1 MAASHAATTRRAVDQ
16 SASALANAMSVQPVR
31 KFSSNAKRSRLRA
44 IPGLVVGAGLALTLV
59 FYTGQLLATNKL
71 AGYTPGIL
79 SKTTL
84 PRYAVSLEPARPE
97 FVEAVERAQ
106 DENGVVIVLSASA
119 GYLPNVLNS
128 MCSMKRVGI
137 KRALMVALDSEV
149 YRWANETNFFVPV
162 MLPGAV
168 EDKSSD
174 LVKYAKP
181 GFSKIAMEK
190 FQSVEPVLATG
201 KHALFL
207 DGDIFWCHKSPVPEI
222 MDALSQQPAGRD
234 IIFQTS
240 FEHLKGETPL
250 GDYINTGL
258 FLARPTTA
266 VRTFFKRIGED
277 ARAEPNLGNQRGV
290 NNRLCKESLGG
301 RVVYKTKGTWSFR
314 RGEPAYCERDELQ
327 AAFLDVVRFPNG
339 PSRTPNALT
348 KPKRSEVRANC
359 DAGKVAMLHN
369 NYIEGVMKELR
380 FKAQGLWYAAVDI
393 KSCLSDPLPRPTE
406 ELKQCGRGCVSW
418 LRDTSV

>member
-1 MAASHAATTRRAVDQ
+1 MEHSAGVPAS
-16 SASALANAMSVQPVR
+16 SVSGQPVW
-31 KFSSNAKRSRLRA
+31 KFSPSPQRPTRLPGS
-44 IPGLVVGAGLALTLV
+44 PGLLIGAGIACILVVYAVHLHTTANLARYSPPL
-59 FYTGQLLATNKL
+59 G
-71 AGYTPGIL
+71 
-79 SKTTL
+79 SKPVL
-84 PRYAVSLEPARPE
+84 PKHAVSLEPARPE
-97 FVEAVERAQ
+97 FVEAVAKAQ

-137 KRALMVALDSEV
+137 ERALMVALDAEV
-149 YRWANETNFFVPV
+149 YRWANETGFFVPV
-162 MLPGAV
+162 MLPGAA
-168 EDKSSD
+168 EGKPAE
-174 LVKYAKP
+174 LVKFAKP

-201 KHALFL
+201 KPALFL

-222 MDALSQQPAGRD
+222 MDALARQPAGRD

-240 FEHLKGETPL
+240 FERLKGETPL

-258 FLARPTTA
+258 FLARPTSN
-266 VRTFFKRIGED
+266 VRTFFKRIAED

-301 RVVYKTKGTWSFR
+301 RVVHKTKGLWSST

-327 AAFLDVVRFPNG
+327 AGFLDVVRFPNG
-339 PSRTPNALT
+339 PSRTSKALT
-348 KPKRSEVRANC
+348 EPKRSAVRANC

-369 NYIEGVMKELR
+369 NYIEGKMKELR
-380 FKAQGLWYAAVDI
+380 FKAQGLWYAAPDV
-393 KSCLSDPLPRPTE
+393 KSCLSDPLPRPIE
-406 ELKQCGRGCVSW
+406 ELKNCGRGCTSW